1 MADAAT
7 LTLPTR
13 RDEAW
18 RYADMDAVAR
28 LGVAALDQW
37 QVIDVAAGESVT
49 RCMITGSDAP
59 ELHRIRVTLG
69 EGARAAFFVT
79 NRGGDYT
86 RVELEVRLAKGAHF
100 EFGGVTIGGASV
112 TREFVTQVVHA
123 EPEATSNQTIRA
135 VHWNTGTGNFLGEI
149 KVARHAQKTDAA
161 QDFKGLLLEA
171 GASAN
176 AVPQLEI
183 FADDVKCAH
192 GATVGELDEARERLG
207 VGEQR
212 LLRRERGGAPPA
224 AVRAGGHALQ
234 VLPHLLVAGGDG
246 AEGIA
251 RRIAHLLEG
260 QSFAAQGPNR
270 FVVTGPLT
278 GAQGLEKALATRG
291 FGPAEAF

>member
-1 MADAAT
+1 MMAEAAT
-7 LTLPTR
+7 LTLPSR

-37 QVIDVAAGESVT
+37 QTINVAAGESVT
-49 RCMITGSDAP
+49 RCMIVGSDAP

-86 RVELEVRLAKGAHF
+86 RVELEVRLARAAHF
-100 EFGGVTIGGASV
+100 EFGGVTIGGGTA

-123 EPEATSNQTIRA
+123 EPDATSNQTIRA
-135 VHWNTGTGNFLGEI
+135 VHWGTGTGNFLGEI

-192 GATVGELDEARERLG
+192 GATVGELDEAARFYMMARG
-207 VGEQR
+207 VDPATAQR
-212 LLRRERGGAPPA
+212 LLVQAFIGDAFVSLDDEAEREALLDA
-224 AVRAGGHALQ
+224 ALSA
-234 VLPHLLVAGGDG
+234 
-246 AEGIA
+246 
-251 RRIAHLLEG
+251 LEG
-260 QSFAAQGPNR
+260 AR
-270 FVVTGPLT
+270 L
-278 GAQGLEKALATRG
+278 
-291 FGPAEAF
+291 

>member
-1 MADAAT
+1 MTLAT
-7 LTLPTR
+7 LPTPPRPTR

-18 RYADMDAVAR
+18 RYADMGALAR

-37 QVIDVAAGESVT
+37 QAIDVAAGESLT
-49 RCMITGSDAP
+49 RCMVVGSDAP
-59 ELHRIRVTLG
+59 EVLRMRMRLG

-86 RVELEVRLAKGAHF
+86 RVELEVHLARGAHF
-100 EFGGVTIGGASV
+100 EFGGVTIGGGDA

-135 VHWNTGTGNFLGEI
+135 VHWDTGTGNFLGEI

-192 GATVGELDEARERLG
+192 GATVGELDEAARFYMMARG
-207 VGEQR
+207 VDPATAQR
-212 LLRRERGGAPPA
+212 LLVQAFIGDAFVSLEDEAERETLLDAALGA
-224 AVRAGGHALQ
+224 
-234 VLPHLLVAGGDG
+234 
-246 AEGIA
+246 
-251 RRIAHLLEG
+251 LEG
-260 QSFAAQGPNR
+260 AR
-270 FVVTGPLT
+270 L
-278 GAQGLEKALATRG
+278 
-291 FGPAEAF
+291 

>member
-1 MADAAT
+1 MRT
-7 LTLPTR
+7 PSSIGNTHICPVCRYGPT
-13 RDEAW
+13 DSAGS
-18 RYADMDAVAR
+18 AVSR
-28 LGVAALDQW
+28 SLCRSRW
-37 QVIDVAAGESVT
+37 
-49 RCMITGSDAP
+49 MITGSDAP

-86 RVELEVRLAKGAHF
+86 RVELEVRLARAAHF
-100 EFGGVTIGGASV
+100 EFGGVTIGGGTA

-123 EPEATSNQTIRA
+123 EPDATSNQTIRA

-192 GATVGELDEARERLG
+192 GATVGALDEAARFYMMARG
-207 VGEQR
+207 VDPATAQR
-212 LLRRERGGAPPA
+212 LLVQAFIGDAFVSLDDEAEREALLDA
-224 AVRAGGHALQ
+224 ALSA
-234 VLPHLLVAGGDG
+234 
-246 AEGIA
+246 
-251 RRIAHLLEG
+251 LEG
-260 QSFAAQGPNR
+260 AR
-270 FVVTGPLT
+270 L
-278 GAQGLEKALATRG
+278 
-291 FGPAEAF
+291 

>member
-1 MADAAT
+1 MTLAT
-7 LTLPTR
+7 LPTPPLPTR

-18 RYADMDAVAR
+18 RYADMGALAR
-28 LGVAALDQW
+28 LGVAALHAW
-37 QVIDVAAGESVT
+37 QAIDVAAGESLT
-49 RCMITGSDAP
+49 RCMVVGSDAP
-59 ELHRIRVTLG
+59 EVLRMRVRLG

-86 RVELEVRLAKGAHF
+86 RVELEVHLARGAHF
-100 EFGGVTIGGASV
+100 EFGGVTIGGGDA

-135 VHWNTGTGNFLGEI
+135 VHWDTGTGNFLGEI

-192 GATVGELDEARERLG
+192 GATVGELDEAARFYMMARG
-207 VGEQR
+207 VDPATAQR
-212 LLRRERGGAPPA
+212 LLVQAFIGDAFVSLEDEAERETLLDAALGA
-224 AVRAGGHALQ
+224 
-234 VLPHLLVAGGDG
+234 
-246 AEGIA
+246 
-251 RRIAHLLEG
+251 LEG
-260 QSFAAQGPNR
+260 AR
-270 FVVTGPLT
+270 L
-278 GAQGLEKALATRG
+278 
-291 FGPAEAF
+291 